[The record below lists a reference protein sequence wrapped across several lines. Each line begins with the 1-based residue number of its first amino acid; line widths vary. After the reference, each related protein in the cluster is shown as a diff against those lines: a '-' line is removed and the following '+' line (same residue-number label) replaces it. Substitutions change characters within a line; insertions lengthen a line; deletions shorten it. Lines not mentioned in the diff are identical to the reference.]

1 MTKDLNLTGLV
12 AGIALIA
19 LGIAVLLD
27 EAGSINLEF
36 AYAGP
41 SVMAALGAVLLAS
54 GLTSRRRQ
62 RD

>member
-1 MTKDLNLTGLV
+1 MTRELNVTGLV
-12 AGIALIA
+12 AGIALVA

-27 EAGSINLEF
+27 DAGTINLEF

-41 SVMAALGAVLLAS
+41 SLLAALGAVLLVS
-54 GLTSRRRQ
+54 GLTSRRRH